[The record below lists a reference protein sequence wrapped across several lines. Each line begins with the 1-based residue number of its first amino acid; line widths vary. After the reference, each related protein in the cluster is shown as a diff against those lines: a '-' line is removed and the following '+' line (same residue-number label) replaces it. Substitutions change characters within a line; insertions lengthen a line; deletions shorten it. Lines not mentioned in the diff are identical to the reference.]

1 MTDEQQRYVPA
12 AGRAAFTRLYDP
24 VVAMT
29 MRERRFRG
37 ALLDQVRRDR
47 PERVVDVGCGT
58 GTFAIALAHSAPDVI
73 AVDGDDDVLALAQTK
88 DGAEHV
94 TWVPGL
100 AGELPLDDA
109 SADVVTMSLL
119 LHHLAPDAKS
129 QALRDVRRVLRPGG
143 ALHIADWGRPQD
155 PLMRATFF
163 GLQLLDGFST
173 TRDHAAGRLPEI
185 VAAAGFMRPERTL
198 RLRTLW
204 GTLEL
209 LRAGVAPSASA

>member
-198 RLRTLW
+198 RL
-204 GTLEL
+204 
-209 LRAGVAPSASA
+209 